1 MFGTDCFDSR
11 QGQWSGP
18 ITGDDFAP
26 WSDGLR
32 EVEELID
39 APTLRNDVARARER
53 ARQIRQDYK
62 RNQKKP
68 DWATVRLQVLK
79 PLVEVSNQINEDLAR
94 REPREDL
101 VPIDRD
107 PVPGRYSELVRRY
120 YEQLGKG
127 NGTRD
132 KPPSKPQN

>member
-1 MFGTDCFDSR
+1 LDRLFDSR

-32 EVEELID
+32 DVEELID

-53 ARQIRQDYK
+53 ARQMRQDYRRK
-62 RNQKKP
+62 QEKP
-68 DWATVRLQVLK
+68 DWAAVRLQVLK

-127 NGTRD
+127 NPTRGNS
-132 KPPSKPQN
+132 PTEPQN

>member
-1 MFGTDCFDSR
+1 LDRLFDSR

-18 ITGDDFAP
+18 ITGDGFAP

-39 APTLRNDVARARER
+39 VPTLRNDVARAREH
-53 ARQIRQDYK
+53 ARQMRQDYR

-94 REPREDL
+94 REPGENL

-127 NGTRD
+127 GGTRD
-132 KPPSKPQN
+132 NPPTKPQN

>member
-1 MFGTDCFDSR
+1 MTISL
-11 QGQWSGP
+11 
-18 ITGDDFAP
+18 P

-127 NGTRD
+127 NSTRGE
-132 KPPSKPQN
+132 PPSKAVISDQ